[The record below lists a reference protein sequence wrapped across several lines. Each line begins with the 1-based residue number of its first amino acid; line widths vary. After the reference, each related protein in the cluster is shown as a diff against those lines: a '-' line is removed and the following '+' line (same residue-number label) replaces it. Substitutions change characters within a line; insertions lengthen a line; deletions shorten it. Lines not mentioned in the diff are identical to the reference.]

1 MNYAV
6 VAKALG
12 GILMILGAAM
22 LACFGLGW
30 VEEWLADIE
39 GAAAI
44 GLLFGGLLTFS
55 VGVALRLFGRR
66 GDALPLRKEAIL
78 IVGGGWILAGAFGA
92 IPYLFGVMALNPLQ
106 AYFESISGF
115 TTTGSTVIG
124 DLSVYPRSLLVW
136 RSLTQWLGG
145 AGILVLFVALL
156 YRSGTGSKSL
166 FRQES
171 SSREGDSF
179 QARTRVVAWTLWRL
193 YLVLSLVCFVGLWV
207 LGGDYYLA
215 LTHTMTTVSTGGF
228 SPFNN
233 SVSGFENPLIEWWI
247 VIFMAFGGVSFM
259 LMAFLLN
266 RKWQRW
272 VSDEETKVYLVLL
285 LVATLVVSADLLWFI
300 DGIGVPEALRSA
312 AFQVV
317 SIMTTTGFVTRDY
330 DQWPAFA
337 QVILVLL
344 MFTGGC
350 AGSTSGGIKVGRFVL
365 LFKVTLQEIR
375 KTIRPQQVFPLSLN
389 GQTVSNSLVLQTLI
403 FFALNGLL
411 IAFGTL
417 FISLMEPHMDAKDS
431 FMSIVATL
439 FNIGPGLGAVGAVQ
453 NFAHLDGSSLLVL
466 SFYMLLGRLELFAI
480 LALLVPGLW
489 RKY

>member
-1 MNYAV
+1 M
-6 VAKALG
+6 
-12 GILMILGAAM
+12 
-22 LACFGLGW
+22 
-30 VEEWLADIE
+30 
-39 GAAAI
+39 
-44 GLLFGGLLTFS
+44 
-55 VGVALRLFGRR
+55 
-66 GDALPLRKEAIL
+66 
-78 IVGGGWILAGAFGA
+78 
-92 IPYLFGVMALNPLQ
+92 
-106 AYFESISGF
+106 
-115 TTTGSTVIG
+115 
-124 DLSVYPRSLLVW
+124 W

-215 LTHTMTTVSTGGF
+215 LTHSLTTVSTGGF

-233 SVSGFENPLIEWWI
+233 SVSGFTNPLIEWWI
-247 VIFMAFGGVSFM
+247 VIFMALGGVSFM

-272 VSDEETKVYLVLL
+272 VSDEETKVYLTLL

-300 DGIGVPEALRSA
+300 DGIGVSEALRSA

-337 QVILVLL
+337 QVVLVLL
-344 MFTGGC
+344 MFAGGC

-417 FISLMEPHMDAKDS
+417 FISLMEPHMDATDS

-480 LALLVPGLW
+480 LALFVPGLW